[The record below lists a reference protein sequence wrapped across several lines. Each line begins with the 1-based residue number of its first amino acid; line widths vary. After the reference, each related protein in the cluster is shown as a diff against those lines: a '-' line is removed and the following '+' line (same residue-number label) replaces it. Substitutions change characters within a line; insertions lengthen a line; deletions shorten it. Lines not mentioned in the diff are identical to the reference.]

1 MTTKDEQLAGLLE
14 TKDSIQNNNF
24 DLDKVKD
31 LLKGMNSIPIDK
43 SLNTAVETSN
53 LIKSFLIT
61 FNINNF
67 SDFTVLFITSADDTR
82 VIEYAGNELIL
93 NEFQNLIQADIK
105 FYKEIDRIKFKENCF
120 RIFFESMEND
130 NGIYTILTVTESV
143 FFKPSKFHMLCDIL
157 MDIIRSTDMS
167 RGSIFNDLFEDTVIG
182 ISSFITAN
190 KISDSEFY
198 LFKFEN
204 IYDFFLKMGLEII
217 IELSETIK
225 KRLTEVFGDK
235 SAIFRFSLSEYIVI
249 VSGDLLP
256 DRKSLD
262 LNNSNTLDFVYK
274 GIVLKHRCIK
284 IPYKSDQSIYDIF
297 ENIFLIDH
305 NIIK

>member
-14 TKDSIQNNNF
+14 IKDSIQNNNF
-24 DLDKVKD
+24 DPDKVKD
-31 LLKGMNSIPIDK
+31 LLKEIDSIPINK
-43 SLNTAVETSN
+43 SLNIAAEKSN

-67 SDFTVLFITSADDTR
+67 SDFTVLFITSADNMR
-82 VIEYAGNELIL
+82 IIECAGSELLL
-93 NEFQNLIQADIK
+93 NEFQNLILADNK
-105 FYKEIDRIKFKENCF
+105 FYKEIDRIKFKENSF

-130 NGIYTILTVTESV
+130 NGVYTVLTVTESV

-157 MDIIRSTDMS
+157 MDIIRSADMS

-182 ISSFITAN
+182 ISSFISDN

-249 VSGDLLP
+249 VAGDLLP
-256 DRKSLD
+256 DHKSLD
-262 LNNSNTLDFVYK
+262 LNNSNILDFVYK

-284 IPYKSDQSIYDIF
+284 IPYKNDQSIYDIF
-297 ENIFLIDH
+297 ENIFLIER